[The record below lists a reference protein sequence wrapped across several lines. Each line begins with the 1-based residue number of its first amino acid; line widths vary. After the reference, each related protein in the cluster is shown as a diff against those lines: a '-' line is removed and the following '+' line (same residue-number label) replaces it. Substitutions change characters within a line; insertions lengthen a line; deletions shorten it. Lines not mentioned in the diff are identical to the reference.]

1 MSEVERV
8 ALVQAY
14 LAAFDKRDLEACLA
28 YFTEDA
34 AIEFQDGRFLG
45 ADGVRE
51 WHEERFLADLRL
63 IEVEDIRLEAGDKVV
78 VDAVVSSNTLRVW
91 RMDNLAG
98 TVTFLFQGDKIQAA
112 SFGLR
117 MYNEGLWHV

>member
-1 MSEVERV
+1 MSEID
-8 ALVQAY
+8 LVTLVRAY
-14 LAAFDKRDLEACLA
+14 LKAFDERDLTACMA

-34 AIEFQDGRFLG
+34 GIEFQDGRFVG

-63 IEVEDIRLEAGDKVV
+63 IAVEDIRLEANDKVV
-78 VDAVVSSNTLRVW
+78 VDAVVTSDTLRVW

-98 TVTFLFQGDKIQAA
+98 TVTFLFQGDKIRTA